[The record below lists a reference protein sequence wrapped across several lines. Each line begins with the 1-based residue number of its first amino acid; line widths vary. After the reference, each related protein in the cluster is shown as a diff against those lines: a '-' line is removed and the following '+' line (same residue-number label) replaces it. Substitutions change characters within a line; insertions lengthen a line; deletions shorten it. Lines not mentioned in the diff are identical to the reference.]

1 MAMFWRSSGSR
12 KVYDLCLQMELPEGL
27 LISHDFSQPVR
38 YIRSAVFQ
46 QKCYQGTTPM
56 LNSNVNLVLN
66 TFSESLPLVKKL
78 WEEFT
83 TPPHNG
89 TFVYSVVPIVYSIAI
104 LAVIT
109 WFFTIFVLTNY
120 TIKPSF
126 LLQLLTILSSVY
138 MLITVVKSI
147 VVLHNQ
153 QRQGYLHGE
162 AVLNAVNDTL
172 YLSIIDMIV
181 VLSLLILQV
190 QVVMRLFLRQSDK
203 RLIFYVGTSAAV
215 VSQTLWGITKFH
227 NFHEEAEAG
236 KIIPALTYLF
246 RIAMGMCYA
255 AIFTAFLLI
264 KIKQI
269 IANRHIWLISL
280 LTLVF
285 IYAPVAFFIA
295 DVSNTWV
302 YALSEIFSVVTYVI
316 CVVIPWEWCNK
327 YNVIRRMMEKEG
339 VLGRRFYEDE
349 LYELDR
355 FELFVEE
362 EEAPETP
369 GRQSFHDDISSDEDD
384 DNDGDRPQNLH
395 SQSSSS
401 NTLAKA
407 TSGELSLGLEE
418 PSHSK
423 FYKFVNGMNNAKTM
437 FLDITDKIIATGL
450 AVPRSVSV
458 SSSYGPAQQPIVE
471 RLAEAPLA
479 QLERHASER
488 RRSRERAAML
498 NSNGSGERVDN
509 LRSNDRSV
517 SFADAEE
524 AGRNRR
530 DVFVYSTRDVVLDLD
545 ESD

>member
-1 MAMFWRSSGSR
+1 
-12 KVYDLCLQMELPEGL
+12 MELSEGL
-27 LISHDFSQPVR
+27 LISHDFEKSVR
-38 YIRSAVFQ
+38 YVQEAVYH
-46 QKCYQGTTPM
+46 QKCYEGATPL

-66 TFSESLPLVKKL
+66 TFSESLPQVSEL
-78 WEEFT
+78 WREFT
-83 TPPHNG
+83 TAPNKG
-89 TFVYSVVPIVYSIAI
+89 VFVYSVVPIVYSIAI
-104 LAVIT
+104 LAVVT
-109 WFFTIFVLTNY
+109 WFLTIFVLTNY
-120 TIKPSF
+120 TIKPSM

-138 MLITVVKSI
+138 MLITVIKSI

-153 QRQGYLHGE
+153 QRQGYLHGD
-162 AVLNAVNDTL
+162 AVLQAVNDTL
-172 YLSIIDMIV
+172 YLSIIDLIV

-190 QVVMRLFLRQSDK
+190 QVVMRLFQRQSDK
-203 RLIFYVGTSAAV
+203 RLIFYVGTSAATI
-215 VSQTLWGITKFH
+215 SQTLWGITKFH
-227 NFHEEAEAG
+227 NFHEDAEAG
-236 KIIPALTYLF
+236 KIIPALTYLI

-264 KIKQI
+264 KVKQI

-295 DVSNTWV
+295 DVSNAWV
-302 YALSEIFSVVTYVI
+302 YALSEIFSVVTYVV

-362 EEAPETP
+362 EAPETP
-369 GRQSFHDDISSDEDD
+369 KRLSFHDEDTDNDD
-384 DNDGDRPQNLH
+384 DDSPQNLH

-401 NTLAKA
+401 NTLTKG
-407 TSGELSLGLEE
+407 TSGSANLDPEQPSL
-418 PSHSK
+418 PR
-423 FYKFVNGMNNAKTM
+423 FYKFANGMNVAKNM

-450 AVPRSVSV
+450 AIPRSVSV
-458 SSSYGPAQQPIVE
+458 GSSFASPQHPIVE

-498 NSNGSGERVDN
+498 TSDVAAEGANSARNQ
-509 LRSNDRSV
+509 DRSV
-517 SFADAEE
+517 SFADAEQ
-524 AGRNRR
+524 AGRSRR
-530 DVFVYSTRDVVLDLD
+530 DVFVYSTRDVVLELD

>member
-27 LISHDFSQPVR
+27 LISHDFNQPVR

-46 QKCYQGTTPM
+46 QKCYEGTTPM

-66 TFSESLPLVKKL
+66 TFSESLPLVKRL
-78 WEEFT
+78 WREFT
-83 TPPHNG
+83 TPPNNG

-138 MLITVVKSI
+138 MLITVIKSI

-227 NFHEEAEAG
+227 NFHAEAEAG
-236 KIIPALTYLF
+236 KIIPALTYLL

-362 EEAPETP
+362 EAPETP
-369 GRQSFHDDISSDEDD
+369 GRQSFHDDVSSDGDD
-384 DNDGDRPQNLH
+384 DNEGERPQNLH

-401 NTLAKA
+401 NTLTKA
-407 TSGELSLGLEE
+407 TSGELSLGSDE
-418 PSHSK
+418 PNHSK
-423 FYKFVNGMNNAKTM
+423 FDRFVNGMSNAKNM

-458 SSSYGPAQQPIVE
+458 SSSFGPAQQPIVE

-488 RRSRERAAML
+488 RRSRERAEML
-498 NSNGSGERVDN
+498 NTDASRERVDN

-517 SFADAEE
+517 SFADVEN

-530 DVFVYSTRDVVLDLD
+530 DVFVYSTRDVVLKLD

>member
-1 MAMFWRSSGSR
+1 
-12 KVYDLCLQMELPEGL
+12 
-27 LISHDFSQPVR
+27 
-38 YIRSAVFQ
+38 
-46 QKCYQGTTPM
+46 M

-66 TFSESLPLVKKL
+66 TFSESLPLVRKL

-83 TPPHNG
+83 SPPNNG
-89 TFVYSVVPIVYSIAI
+89 VFVYSVVPIVYSIAI
-104 LAVIT
+104 SAVIT

-138 MLITVVKSI
+138 MLITVIKSI
-147 VVLHNQ
+147 IVLHNQ
-153 QRQGYLHGE
+153 QRQGFLHGE
-162 AVLNAVNDTL
+162 AVLLAVNDTL
-172 YLSIIDMIV
+172 YLSIIDLIV

-190 QVVMRLFLRQSDK
+190 QVVMRLFSRQSDK
-203 RLIFYVGTSAAV
+203 RLIFYVGTAAAI
-215 VSQTLWGITKFH
+215 VSQTLWGVTKFH
-227 NFHEEAEAG
+227 NFHEDAEAG
-236 KIIPALTYLF
+236 KIIPALTYLI

-295 DVSNTWV
+295 DVSNAWV

-327 YNVIRRMMEKEG
+327 YNVIRKMMEKEG

-362 EEAPETP
+362 EAPETP
-369 GRQSFHDDISSDEDD
+369 RRSSFHDDDS
-384 DNDGDRPQNLH
+384 DGDESGPSAPLH
-395 SQSSSS
+395 SQTSSS
-401 NTLAKA
+401 NTITKA
-407 TSGELSLGLEE
+407 VTREQSLSLEQ
-418 PSHSK
+418 PTQSR
-423 FYKFVNGMNNAKTM
+423 FFRFTNGMNLAKNK

-458 SSSYGPAQQPIVE
+458 GSSFGPVQHQPLE
-471 RLAEAPLA
+471 RLAEAPLS
-479 QLERHASER
+479 QLQRHTSER
-488 RRSRERAAML
+488 RRSRERATMP
-498 NSNGSGERVDN
+498 NSESSQERVAN
-509 LRSNDRSV
+509 TRSNPPEDRSV
-517 SFADAEE
+517 SFAPETE
-524 AGRNRR
+524 QNGRNRR
-530 DVFVYSTRDVVLDLD
+530 DVFVYSTRDVVLELD
-545 ESD
+545 EDD

>member
-1 MAMFWRSSGSR
+1 MFWRSSGSR

-46 QKCYQGTTPM
+46 QKCYEGTTPM

-78 WEEFT
+78 WGEFT
-83 TPPHNG
+83 TPPDNG

-138 MLITVVKSI
+138 MLITVIKSI

-153 QRQGYLHGE
+153 QRQGFLHGE

-227 NFHEEAEAG
+227 NFHAEAEAG

-362 EEAPETP
+362 EAPETP

-401 NTLAKA
+401 NTLTKA
-407 TSGELSLGLEE
+407 TSGELSLASEE

-423 FYKFVNGMNNAKTM
+423 FYKFVSGMNNAKNM

-458 SSSYGPAQQPIVE
+458 SSSFGPAQQPIVE

-498 NSNGSGERVDN
+498 NSDGSGERVDN

-517 SFADAEE
+517 SFADAEQ

-530 DVFVYSTRDVVLDLD
+530 DVFVYSTRDVVLELE

>member
-1 MAMFWRSSGSR
+1 
-12 KVYDLCLQMELPEGL
+12 MELSEGL
-27 LISHDFSQPVR
+27 LISHDFEKAVR
-38 YIRSAVFQ
+38 YVQSAVYH
-46 QKCYQGTTPM
+46 QKCYEGATPL

-66 TFSESLPLVKKL
+66 TFSESLPQVSEL
-78 WEEFT
+78 WQEFT
-83 TPPHNG
+83 TAPNKG
-89 TFVYSVVPIVYSIAI
+89 VFVYSVVPIVYSIAI
-104 LAVIT
+104 LAVVT
-109 WFFTIFVLTNY
+109 WFLTIFVLTNY
-120 TIKPSF
+120 TIKPSI

-138 MLITVVKSI
+138 MLITVIKSI

-153 QRQGYLHGE
+153 QRQGYLHGD
-162 AVLNAVNDTL
+162 AVLQAVNDTL
-172 YLSIIDMIV
+172 YLSIIDLIV

-190 QVVMRLFLRQSDK
+190 QVVMRLFQRQSDK
-203 RLIFYVGTSAAV
+203 RLIFYVGTSAATI
-215 VSQTLWGITKFH
+215 SQTLWGITKFH
-227 NFHEEAEAG
+227 NFHEDAEAG
-236 KIIPALTYLF
+236 KIIPALTYLI

-264 KIKQI
+264 KVKQI

-295 DVSNTWV
+295 DVSNAWV
-302 YALSEIFSVVTYVI
+302 YALSEIFSVVTYVV

-355 FELFVEE
+355 FELFVQEE
-362 EEAPETP
+362 DPETP
-369 GRQSFHDDISSDEDD
+369 KRLSFHDEDTDDDEDS
-384 DNDGDRPQNLH
+384 PQHLH

-401 NTLAKA
+401 NTLTKG
-407 TSGELSLGLEE
+407 TSGSASLDPEQPTL
-418 PSHSK
+418 PR
-423 FYKFVNGMNNAKTM
+423 FYKFANGMNVAKNM

-458 SSSYGPAQQPIVE
+458 GSSFASPQHPIVE

-498 NSNGSGERVDN
+498 TTDVAEGAENVRTQ
-509 LRSNDRSV
+509 DRSV
-517 SFADAEE
+517 SFADGEQ

-530 DVFVYSTRDVVLDLD
+530 DVFVYSTRDVVLELD

>member
-1 MAMFWRSSGSR
+1 MPI
-12 KVYDLCLQMELPEGL
+12 ELPEGL
-27 LISHDFSQPVR
+27 IISHDFNSPVK
-38 YIRSAVFQ
+38 YIRRAVFH
-46 QKCYQGTTPM
+46 QKCYEGLTPM

-66 TFSESLPLVKKL
+66 TFSESLPLVRKS

-83 TPPHNG
+83 SPPNSG
-89 TFVYSVVPIVYSIAI
+89 VFVYSVVPIVYSIAI

-109 WFFTIFVLTNY
+109 WFLTIFVLTNY

-138 MLITVVKSI
+138 MLITVIKSI

-162 AVLNAVNDTL
+162 ALLHAVNDTL
-172 YLSIIDMIV
+172 YLSIIDLIV

-203 RLIFYVGTSAAV
+203 RLIFYVGTGAAV
-215 VSQTLWGITKFH
+215 VSQALWGVTKFH
-227 NFHEEAEAG
+227 NFHEDAEAG
-236 KIIPALTYLF
+236 KIIPALTYLI

-255 AIFTAFLLI
+255 AIFTAFLLT

-269 IANRHIWLISL
+269 AANRNIWLISL
-280 LTLVF
+280 LTFVF

-295 DVSNTWV
+295 DVSNAWV
-302 YALSEIFSVVTYVI
+302 YALSEIFSVVTYVV
-316 CVVIPWEWCNK
+316 CVVISWEWCNK
-327 YNVIRRMMEKEG
+327 YNVIRKMMEKEG

-362 EEAPETP
+362 EEPES
-369 GRQSFHDDISSDEDD
+369 RHSFHDSDSQSDD
-384 DNDGDRPQNLH
+384 RGGGVPVH

-401 NTLAKA
+401 QTLMKNTSPEVSLNAEHWQKSKLARL
-407 TSGELSLGLEE
+407 TDG
-418 PSHSK
+418 
-423 FYKFVNGMNNAKTM
+423 VNIVKNR

-458 SSSYGPAQQPIVE
+458 GSSFGGSQHQPVE

-488 RRSRERAAML
+488 RRSRERQEASLGRGTAT
-498 NSNGSGERVDN
+498 
-509 LRSNDRSV
+509 RSNEQEERSV
-517 SFADAEE
+517 SFAEVDN

-530 DVFVYSTRDVVLDLD
+530 DVFVYSRRDVVLELD
-545 ESD
+545 EEED